1 MVELGF
7 PRRIIYNEPAGEA
20 LKGLLGFLGVKRV
33 LIVTDKVVSGLP
45 FFANI
50 TGALEEGGYEFRVF
64 DEVEPEPHMGIGD
77 RVADAA
83 RGLGA
88 EAIIAVGGGSVID
101 AAKAGLVKLVRPDV
115 SVEEVAPFNPLGLEL
130 RRPALI
136 AVPTTSG
143 TGSDASYGIVLTKVE
158 EGKRLK
164 IAVGSYEV
172 IPYATILDP
181 AIVKG
186 MNRKLTIGTAVDALA
201 HAVEALASTQSN
213 TLTDALAVKV
223 IEVVFRVLPR
233 ILEDPENEELR
244 AEMHLA
250 ATMAGMAF
258 SNAGLGL
265 AHAIA
270 HPLGAAL
277 KVHHGTIVGLVL
289 PYVVDYNYESE
300 DAKAKYEYA
309 KKVIEELLGRPRMDR
324 LSDHIRELYEE
335 IGQPTRLREL
345 GVSREDFESV
355 KKTVAEEALHDPDI
369 AYNPRTP
376 MPDDIEK
383 LLDEMY

>member
-45 FFANI
+45 FFAGI

-64 DEVEPEPHMGIGD
+64 DEVEPEPPIDVGD
-77 RVADAA
+77 DVADAA
-83 RGLGA
+83 RELGA

-101 AAKAGLVKLVRPDV
+101 AAKAGLVKLIRPDV
-115 SVEEVAPFNPLGLEL
+115 GVEEVAPFNPLGLEL
-130 RRPALI
+130 RRPVLI

-158 EGKRLK
+158 EGRRLK

-223 IEVVFRVLPR
+223 VEVVFRALPR

-270 HPLGAAL
+270 HPLGATL

-300 DAKAKYEYA
+300 EARAKYEYA
-309 KKVIEELLGRPRMDR
+309 KKVIEELLGRPRMVR
-324 LSDHIRELYEE
+324 LSDHIRKLYEE
-335 IGQPTRLREL
+335 IGQPTRIREL

-376 MPDDIEK
+376 IPDDIEK

>member
-20 LKGLLGFLGVKRV
+20 LRGLLGFLGIKRV

-45 FFANI
+45 FFASI

-64 DEVEPEPHMGIGD
+64 DEVEPEPPIDIGD
-77 RVADAA
+77 RVAGVA
-83 RGLGA
+83 RELGA

-101 AAKAGLVKLVRPDV
+101 AAKAGLVRLVRPDV
-115 SVEEVAPFNPLGLEL
+115 GVEEVAPFNPLGLEL
-130 RRPALI
+130 RRPVLI

-172 IPYATILDP
+172 IPYATVLDP

-186 MNRKLTIGTAVDALA
+186 MDRKLTIGTAVDALA

-223 IEVVFRVLPR
+223 VEVVFRVLPR

-244 AEMHLA
+244 AEMHLV
-250 ATMAGMAF
+250 ATMAGVAF

-300 DAKAKYEYA
+300 EARAKYEYA
-309 KKVIEELLGRPRMDR
+309 KKVLEELLGSPRTDR
-324 LSDHIRELYEE
+324 LSDHIRRLYEE
-335 IGQPTRLREL
+335 IGQPTRIREL
-345 GVSREDFESV
+345 GISREDFESV
-355 KKTVAEEALHDPDI
+355 KKAVAEEALHDPDI

-376 MPDDIEK
+376 IPDDIEK